1 MRVRILAIDLTS
13 ENGSL
18 ALVEDAKVLDEIVIQ
33 SKDGYGHVMFP
44 PLDELLRAHEWTLDS
59 IDCFAVAYGPG
70 SFTGVR
76 VGVAAAKGFA
86 AATSKQIVCVSN
98 LRAIASYGSAP
109 VRAAIID
116 AHREEIFGGVY
127 DAGLNPLAEELVT
140 KPGPWLETIPPGAE
154 FVSAEAEKF
163 AAWAPRV
170 TLAPRALAGAVGRI
184 AAKDFKAGKAI
195 EAAAA
200 DANYVRRSDAEMF
213 VSSYRPLQQN
223 K

>member
-1 MRVRILAIDLTS
+1 MSVRILAMDLTS
-13 ENGSL
+13 ENGSFALLEDTHVL
-18 ALVEDAKVLDEIVIQ
+18 AEIVIQ
-33 SKDGYGHVMFP
+33 SKDGYGHVMFQ
-44 PLDELLRAHEWTLDS
+44 PLDELLRAYRWTLDS

-86 AATSKQIVCVSN
+86 AATSKPIVCVSN

-127 DAGLNPLAEELVT
+127 DSELNSLSEELVT
-140 KPGPWLETIPPGAE
+140 KPGQWLETIPKDAE
-154 FVSAEAEKF
+154 FISADADKCT
-163 AAWAPRV
+163 AWAPHI
-170 TLAPRALAGAVGRI
+170 TIAPRALAGAVGRI
-184 AAKDFKAGKAI
+184 AAEDFKSGKAI

-200 DANYVRRSDAEMF
+200 EANYVRRSDAEMF
-213 VSSYRPLQQN
+213 VSSYRPLVQN